1 MATHNVFVTITH
13 SVAVDD
19 KVVAAEMGSAS
30 KAHILSWAREQVSS
44 PLGFDSK
51 MEISETYPDEQP
63 RQVKR
68 GRGSY

>member
-30 KAHILSWAREQVSS
+30 RDHILSWAREQVGG

-51 MEISETYPDEQP
+51 MVISETYPDERPQ
-63 RQVKR
+63 QIKR
-68 GRGSY
+68 GKGSY